1 MNEGNA
7 CGSKELERPLSR
19 FPLRGK
25 AGAGGFPPSRQH
37 AARPAK
43 SAGTHRAPALPTRG
57 LPPPCGSPASAVRRA
72 WQLET
77 TARLGHTR
85 RPIGL
90 RWRTVYTKYLT
101 LPEGLQAPKLITRHY
116 YTGTRAPRPAAW
128 RKSEVVSANHFL
140 YRLDGIPFQTI
151 VHMNVGFVLVLAPL
165 LSDPLELAAR
175 TGIPPGSPCKART
188 CPPLVDKVGRA
199 AGAP

>member
-7 CGSKELERPLSR
+7 CGSKESGRPLSR

-43 SAGTHRAPALPTRG
+43 SAGTHRAPAPPTRG

-72 WQLET
+72 WQLS
-77 TARLGHTR
+77 RQPPGSGHTAAE
-85 RPIGL
+85 IGC

-140 YRLDGIPFQTI
+140 YCLDGIPFQTI
-151 VHMNVGFVLVLAPL
+151 VHMNVGFDVAFL
-165 LSDPLELAAR
+165 R
-175 TGIPPGSPCKART
+175 RYYQIP
-188 CPPLVDKVGRA
+188 
-199 AGAP
+199 